1 MNILRLFSDAKH
13 KKEFTDKELH
23 TAFNNAISKEFNKQM
38 KIDVVIGNPPYN
50 ETDDTG
56 SSKPINTY
64 FVRLGIMMNTKYMA
78 YIMPDRWFVSP
89 DQLNKDCRISLI
101 GKIKYMRDFDDTDV
115 VFSGTS
121 IRGGVSYFLY
131 DKDYDGE
138 MIYEDNRGSINVKH
152 NEKFL
157 CKSVASNIL
166 FNHVKANSKEYM
178 DADYISTSFFGLT
191 RNASGNV
198 IQTHGYDITLKSSGD
213 DTYLTLDDVPRHK
226 EFVSKYKVAIPYS
239 AMNPKPFIMM
249 PNEICTLTYLIV
261 RFFNTQ
267 TEAEN
272 CKKYLET
279 NFFKTLFNGL
289 KTKLGSTKENFMCI
303 PLQDFTVTS
312 NIDWSKSLHD
322 IDIQLYQYYGL
333 SNSEITQIE
342 NQFNHSVNNQIPKG
356 IKFTAEDV
364 QANYIN
370 QMINNQ

>member
-1 MNILRLFSDAKH
+1 
-13 KKEFTDKELH
+13 
-23 TAFNNAISKEFNKQM
+23 
-38 KIDVVIGNPPYN
+38 
-50 ETDDTG
+50 
-56 SSKPINTY
+56 
-64 FVRLGIMMNTKYMA
+64 
-78 YIMPDRWFVSP
+78 
-89 DQLNKDCRISLI
+89 
-101 GKIKYMRDFDDTDV
+101 
-115 VFSGTS
+115 
-121 IRGGVSYFLY
+121 
-131 DKDYDGE
+131 
-138 MIYEDNRGSINVKH
+138 
-152 NEKFL
+152 
-157 CKSVASNIL
+157 
-166 FNHVKANSKEYM
+166 M

-279 NFFKTLFNGL
+279 NFFKTLFNRL